1 MGSRLVYYSI
11 SLYSYGCYYVICNII
26 IPFLSTQFLGRQR
39 RLKEGDS
46 NEEKWGEIDETLHK
60 YDQKFRDSGR
70 PVHGTKKVKF
80 RLFFFRFHLHVIKIC
95 LNVII
100 FLLFI
105 QVANL
110 ATKFVKKEEPNEEAD
125 KATSKE
131 EVSYNL
137 HSYINNMKYYYF

>member
-1 MGSRLVYYSI
+1 M
-11 SLYSYGCYYVICNII
+11 
-26 IPFLSTQFLGRQR
+26 
-39 RLKEGDS
+39 
-46 NEEKWGEIDETLHK
+46 
-60 YDQKFRDSGR
+60 
-70 PVHGTKKVKF
+70 KF
-80 RLFFFRFHLHVIKIC
+80 RLFFFRFHLYVLKIC